1 MEQIT
6 KMVKKFKI
14 GKDMGLGLLATEQD
28 SLIID
33 GTPRRSMLFVYTTR
47 N

>member
-14 GKDMGLGLLATEQD
+14 GKDIGLLATEQD
-28 SLIID
+28 SIILD
-33 GTPRRSMLFVYTTR
+33 GTPRRFMLFVYTTR